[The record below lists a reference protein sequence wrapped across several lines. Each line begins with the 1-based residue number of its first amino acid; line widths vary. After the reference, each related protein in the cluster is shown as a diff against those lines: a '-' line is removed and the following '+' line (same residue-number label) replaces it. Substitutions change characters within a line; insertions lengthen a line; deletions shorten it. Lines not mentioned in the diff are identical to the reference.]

1 MEDVRELW
9 FYLHTYQTSR
19 RIERTLSLHTH
30 PPTFKE
36 YMKEMWVYLER
47 TYITTFRG
55 EWESVPCYLSSGG
68 YERTVSLP
76 IFLPAFKG
84 DVREPCLYLPIFG
97 GIQKNCESIYQTTYQ
112 PSRGMWEN
120 CESHTYLSTFHGDV
134 RKLWVYLPTYQ
145 PSRGMWENCLLTCL
159 PTYLHS
165 SLTSPSKV
173 GRLRSL
179 TCSFGGCERPEC
191 LPTYLP
197 LSGKWKNWD
206 SIYLPTYLPS
216 GYVRE
221 LSLPTHI
228 PIFLQGECERTL
240 SLPTYLP
247 TFTVNS
253 HTPWSL
259 EGRSVDSVLS
269 HPPQRLV
276 GK

>member
-84 DVREPCLYLPIFG
+84 GCERAMPLP
-97 GIQKNCESIYQTTYQ
+97 
-112 PSRGMWEN
+112 
-120 CESHTYLSTFHGDV
+120 TYLWGDT
-134 RKLWVYLPTYQ
+134 KELWVYLPNY
-145 PSRGMWENCLLTCL
+145 L
-159 PTYLHS
+159 PTFKRDVRELW
-165 SLTSPSKV
+165 V
-173 GRLRSL
+173 
-179 TCSFGGCERPEC
+179 
-191 LPTYLP
+191 TYLP
-197 LSGKWKNWD
+197 L
-206 SIYLPTYLPS
+206 YLSWGCKKT
-216 GYVRE
+216 V
-221 LSLPTHI
+221 
-228 PIFLQGECERTL
+228 

-247 TFTVNS
+247 TF
-253 HTPWSL
+253 
-259 EGRSVDSVLS
+259 
-269 HPPQRLV
+269 
-276 GK
+276 